1 MDDFAMQNDRP
12 SCRINV
18 RELPVVRL
26 GHPNRAV
33 PNDDRFSSLP
43 SHCSSAP
50 SVSGLMG
57 LRLLLKWMFG

>member
-12 SCRINV
+12 GCRTNV

-33 PNDDRFSSLP
+33 PNDDRFGSVRVIAHRLYLP
-43 SHCSSAP
+43 R
-50 SVSGLMG
+50 VS
-57 LRLLLKWMFG
+57 

>member
-12 SCRINV
+12 SCRTNV

-33 PNDDRFSSLP
+33 PNDDRFSSLRVIAHRLYLP
-43 SHCSSAP
+43 R
-50 SVSGLMG
+50 VSWLYASC
-57 LRLLLKWMFG
+57 